1 MCVDAPISP
10 PLVSYGNIC
19 TSSCGVP
26 PYWTF
31 EINYCLV
38 PMHPFPWKSPWKPFL
53 TVSELVLVVKLCK
66 CFYTVGCMILFF
78 SLSLFTK
85 HLGSMNRSR
94 SVCDIDNT
102 RFLKLKSEKKIVV
115 KSNMLTSVCWSEM
128 VISWSKLIFGTCWVV
143 NQQIG

>member
-1 MCVDAPISP
+1 MHGLYLLSVKCVLMPPISP
-10 PLVSYGNIC
+10 PLVSYGNIW

-66 CFYTVGCMILFF
+66 CFYTVGCMIFFFHCHF
-78 SLSLFTK
+78 SLSILVLWIEGGLFVM
-85 HLGSMNRSR
+85 LGGQPTNRLAAKNQFR
-94 SVCDIDNT
+94 PARNQLPC
-102 RFLKLKSEKKIVV
+102 FKKIT
-115 KSNMLTSVCWSEM
+115 TSL
-128 VISWSKLIFGTCWVV
+128 SWIL
-143 NQQIG
+143 QQ